1 MQTLTQLHAS
11 GRLVLTAHRGASFDD
26 AENTLPAFQRAVD
39 AGADFIEFDLRMSAD
54 GVPVVLHDKTIDRTS
69 NGTGTPEEH
78 PLAEL
83 KKYNFSYFYHSERHA
98 EPLYPALEIPTF
110 EEVLRNFRD
119 QACMNIQV
127 YAGPAGIREICRLY
141 LEYGMQDR
149 GYLTIASDE
158 TAALVREIS
167 PEIEI
172 CLTPG
177 WNERAKPENL
187 RKCADFGCRFVQPVR
202 ASVTPETFAL
212 CRELGLRANVFH
224 SDDPAQ
230 AEELRKMG
238 AGGVMTNRIPLLAAS
253 FR

>member
-1 MQTLTQLHAS
+1 MQTLTQLHVS
-11 GRLVLTAHRGASFDD
+11 DKLVLTAHRGASFDD
-26 AENTLPAFQRAVD
+26 AENTLPAFERAVN

-69 NGTGTPEEH
+69 NGLGTPEEH

-83 KKYNFSYFYHSERHA
+83 KKYNFSYWHHSERHE
-98 EPLYPALEIPTF
+98 EPLYAELEIPTF

-119 QACMNIQV
+119 KACMNIQV

-212 CRELGLRANVFH
+212 CRELGLRANVFS

>member
-1 MQTLTQLHAS
+1 MQTLTQLHACD
-11 GRLVLTAHRGASFDD
+11 RLVLTAHRGASFDD
-26 AENTLPAFQRAVD
+26 AENTLPAFGRAVD
-39 AGADFIEFDLRMSAD
+39 SGADFIEFDLRMSAD

-69 NGTGTPEEH
+69 NGTGAPEEH
-78 PLAEL
+78 TLAEL
-83 KKYNFSYFYHSERHA
+83 KKYNFSYWSRGNRLT
-98 EPLYPALEIPTF
+98 EPLYPELEIPTF

-119 QACMNIQV
+119 KACMNIQV
-127 YAGPAGIREICRLY
+127 YAGPEGIREICRLY

-149 GYLTIASDE
+149 GYLTIAKDE
-158 TAALVREIS
+158 TAEQVRQYS
-167 PEIEI
+167 KEIEI

-177 WNERAKPENL
+177 WAERAKPENL

-212 CRELGLRANVFH
+212 CRELGLRANVFY

-230 AEELRKMG
+230 AEELWKAG